1 MATKIIHK
9 KSSVGG
15 KVPLAADLEVGEL
28 ALNLVDK
35 KIYSKQ
41 TDGTV
46 VEMSQTLTV
55 EPSQITGYN
64 QVEIQTGGGALDLY
78 KSNWI
83 TDALTYTLPAA
94 NSVPAGTVIQVEQGE
109 TYKALEPVISRSST
123 DLIRYSAGTDTT
135 VTLDSAAPEMLRF
148 ISNGTDEWS
157 I

>member
-9 KSSVGG
+9 KSSVAA
-15 KVPLAADLEVGEL
+15 KVPLAGDLEVGEL

-35 KIYSKQ
+35 KIYSKR

-46 VEMSQTLTV
+46 VEMGETTV
-55 EPSQITGYN
+55 APSQITGYN
-64 QVEIQTGGGALDLY
+64 QVEIQTGGGSLDLY

-83 TDALTYTLPAA
+83 TDASTYNLPLA

-109 TYKALEPVISRSST
+109 THKAQEPVVSRTGT
-123 DLIRYSAGTDTT
+123 DLIRYSGGTDTT
-135 VTLDSAAPEMLRF
+135 ITMDSSAPELLRF
-148 ISNGTDEWS
+148 ISNGTNEWS